1 MHRSQLVKGFRY
13 RDRADTTIGF
23 RTRDQETR
31 HDQCARVVIQ
41 ITIDDIR
48 NESPKTI
55 QTFRVVHQR
64 GNELAGPATR
74 TGRSSIL
81 EPLGDRLGEGLSVD
95 SHVRNGLRAWGEEAQ
110 RPEGEGQTASRLPH

>member
-1 MHRSQLVKGFRY
+1 M
-13 RDRADTTIGF
+13 
-23 RTRDQETR
+23 
-31 HDQCARVVIQ
+31 VIQ
-41 ITIDDIR
+41 ITIDNIR

-95 SHVRNGLRAWGEEAQ
+95 SHVRNGLRAWGR
-110 RPEGEGQTASRLPH
+110 RPRGPRVKGRQLLDYLIRGRL

>member
-81 EPLGDRLGEGLSVD
+81 EPLGDSVD
-95 SHVRNGLRAWGEEAQ
+95 SHVRNGLRAWGR
-110 RPEGEGQTASRLPH
+110 RPRGPRVKGRQLLDYLIRGRL